1 MRCTLTPEHFI
12 CKSSRIR
19 KSPAYFMAG
28 GEGDETCERLYAMGF
43 GNVTELRDGQTQ
55 RRLLPQIRAFKPS
68 QFSGHRLSP
77 EALTRQLLFLFFLEC
92 SEPSS

>member
-1 MRCTLTPEHFI
+1 
-12 CKSSRIR
+12 
-19 KSPAYFMAG
+19 MAGGGG

-55 RRLLPQIRAFKPS
+55 RRLLPQIRAFEPS